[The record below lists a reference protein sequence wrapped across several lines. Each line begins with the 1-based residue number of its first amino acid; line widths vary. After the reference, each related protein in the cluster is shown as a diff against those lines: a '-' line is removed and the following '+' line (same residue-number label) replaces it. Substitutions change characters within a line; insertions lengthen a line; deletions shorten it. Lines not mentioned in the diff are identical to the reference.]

1 MMWVF
6 TETGFVSAVVH
17 RNEPDV
23 LIVRSRDRTSLA
35 SLATIAGTDI
45 ITGAGTDYPHRIT
58 CTRDQF
64 TRWVTDAIQ
73 TMEYGNFKS
82 RVVRTR
88 GHDFA
93 DPLMDVWSAM
103 RHVED
108 VIR

>member
-17 RNEPDV
+17 RDEPDV
-23 LIVRSRDRTSLA
+23 LIVRSRDRSSLTSLA
-35 SLATIAGTDI
+35 IIAGTDI
-45 ITGAGTDYPHRIT
+45 ISGAGTDYPHRIT

-73 TMEYGNFKS
+73 SMAYGNFKS

-88 GHDFA
+88 GHNFA
-93 DPLMDVWSAM
+93 DSLMDVWSAM
-103 RHVED
+103 RQVED